1 MSDYATRQP
10 APAIRRWPVSAVA
23 MTALAAAAIMVG
35 ACGSPAPPTDIPPGP
50 TPTAT
55 EPAGPSGSAALAP
68 APPEPGP
75 GENPGTGDNSEQ
87 APPPEPPQI
96 EVTTSVPTAAYPCHP
111 SGTIVVS
118 GGGDSG
124 DSAELPDSDEYPV
137 EVTYQWF
144 IRKADPEQNPV
155 PFGRP
160 GTLQFNVAGGIPVS
174 GPELNPAP
182 EAEVELRV
190 VAPETISGGWITHPG
205 CV

>member
-1 MSDYATRQP
+1 LEPAPPQP
-10 APAIRRWPVSAVA
+10 AP
-23 MTALAAAAIMVG
+23 G
-35 ACGSPAPPTDIPPGP
+35 ED
-50 TPTAT
+50 
-55 EPAGPSGSAALAP
+55 PAG
-68 APPEPGP
+68 
-75 GENPGTGDNSEQ
+75 GDEQ

-96 EVTTSVPTAAYPCHP
+96 EVTTSAPTASYPCHP
-111 SGTIVVS
+111 SGSIVVS
-118 GGGDSG
+118 GSG

-144 IRKADPEQNPV
+144 IRKADPERNPV
-155 PFGRP
+155 PFGQP

-182 EAEVELRV
+182 GIEVELRV